1 MPQVQ
6 ALQGVPRGFHAAA
19 RVIQSLLRFKRARKL
34 RFEKHLDTA
43 TGRFF
48 FKNTHTLE
56 TTWDTPA
63 GAYPL
68 ARPPPA
74 TLQGLSLEKAMRQS
88 RKQHRSAER
97 NLLIALRREEYHR
110 GLKDRAAKGAG
121 AAHRAALE
129 VWNDAFRVACLTGE
143 LKVGGARTHKP
154 PGGSASGCS
163 GPGGALQGER
173 ECVNECAPCAAA
185 PRIGDISLS
194 LGCAAQAV
202 VIDRSVGAW
211 WCCWLPFLPLPL
223 ALSLSLSTDLLPI
236 PF

>member
-1 MPQVQ
+1 MGSLGSSAHDGEQSGDWSCRYDAKLGKYFFVHAATGETTTKCPPEFVDVFHAMPQVQ

-19 RVIQSLLRFKRARKL
+19 RVIQSLLRFKRARKP

-74 TLQGLSLEKAMRQS
+74 TLQGLRLEKAMRQS
-88 RKQHRSAER
+88 RKQQRSAER

-129 VWNDAFRVACLTGE
+129 VWNDAFRVACSTGE
-143 LKVGGARTHKP
+143 LKVGGARTHEP
-154 PGGSASGCS
+154 PGGGASGCS
-163 GPGGALQGER
+163 GPGR
-173 ECVNECAPCAAA
+173 
-185 PRIGDISLS
+185 
-194 LGCAAQAV
+194 
-202 VIDRSVGAW
+202 
-211 WCCWLPFLPLPL
+211 
-223 ALSLSLSTDLLPI
+223 
-236 PF
+236 